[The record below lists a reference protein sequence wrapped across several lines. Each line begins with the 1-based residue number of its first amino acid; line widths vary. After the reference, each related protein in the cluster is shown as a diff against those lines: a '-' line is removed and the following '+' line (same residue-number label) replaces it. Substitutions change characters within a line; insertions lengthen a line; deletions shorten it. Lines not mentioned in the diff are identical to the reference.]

1 MTRYLL
7 PAALSLALALGGLA
21 WWLHSRNGALRDD
34 LAAVERSLAVKTR
47 QMEQAQ
53 EAAAVLDAHL
63 KRMQGERQSLDA
75 ELQRLRQLEG
85 YDAPLS
91 PFLRDAFDRM

>member
-1 MTRYLL
+1 MTRYVL

-21 WWLHSRNGALRDD
+21 WWLYGRNEALRDD
-34 LAAVERSLAVKTR
+34 LAAAERSLAAKTR

-75 ELQRLRQLEG
+75 ELRRLRQLEG

-91 PFLRDAFDRM
+91 PFLRDAFDRL

>member
-7 PAALSLALALGGLA
+7 PAALSLSLALGGLA

-34 LAAVERSLAVKTR
+34 LAAAERSLAVKTR

-63 KRMQGERQSLDA
+63 KRMQGERHSLDA

-91 PFLRDAFDRM
+91 PFLRDAFNRM